1 MLSLAIKMP
10 ARFGQMLCWGAYIV
24 ALICAALVA
33 YFAFDRGPNSLFE
46 IAAFGGFGALV
57 WFLGRMLNSALLKR

>member
-1 MLSLAIKMP
+1 
-10 ARFGQMLCWGAYIV
+10 MLCWGAYIV